1 MLAWWCSIYS
11 VSFSMPSK
19 FQQAIDIINKD
30 SSNAKAKG
38 EAFERLTKVF
48 LESDALQKQI
58 FSKVW
63 TYTEWASENPSYS
76 QTDIGIDLVAERRDG
91 SGLCSVQCKN
101 YAPHVQITKEDINSW
116 VSASATSDFTSLLL
130 VDTSTVG
137 LGGHAQSTV
146 DNLDKEFYRLP
157 ISAFEESRIDWVQ
170 LIERGE
176 LRLAKAKDP
185 MDHQLEALQAA
196 KDGLEANDRGKI
208 IMACGTGK
216 TYTSLIIAEDIA
228 GKGKLVLYMVP
239 SLALMSQT
247 VSSWKSDS
255 TEEFNAFSACSDT
268 KVGLKGKNND
278 DIILQTSD
286 LAFPATTDAA
296 KLADQIK
303 GAGTDK
309 MTVIFSTYHSIE
321 VIKKAQKEHGLP
333 EFDLILCDE
342 AHRTTGET
350 LVGEDE
356 SNFVKIHDNDHVMGK
371 KRLYMTATPRVYGEK
386 AKSKANEHSV
396 TLADMGD
403 EDIYGPTFFKRNF
416 GWAVENGLL
425 TDYKVIVLALDEA
438 VVSKHAEISLKEGS
452 ELGLD
457 DATKLIGCYKALAKI
472 GIEESEDSTAN
483 DPMKRAIA
491 FCQNIA
497 LSKATQDEFGHFVNQ
512 YLDEES
518 KETGEEKPELSVS
531 IKHVDGTFNAKERE
545 ECLSWLKDDVE
556 EQACRIL
563 TNARCLSEGVDVPS
577 LDAIMFLHPRK
588 SVIDV
593 VQSVGR
599 VMRRADNKKLGYVIL
614 PIAIPANTAADKALN
629 DNERYK
635 VVWQILN
642 ALRTHDER
650 FDSTV
655 NRIRLGEDVSDK
667 IQIIDG
673 NPEDAATTHTVEDVK
688 TKKPKKPEDTD
699 RPTPPDDEPEENP
712 EDDKPEQTTF
722 VLDDLSQAIKA
733 KIVEKCGTRDY
744 WEEWAKDVAKI
755 AQTHVTRITTIIDKA
770 GSSEAECFN
779 AFLAEIQD
787 DLNPEISKEQAI
799 EMLAQHLITKP
810 VFDALFKDRSFAAE
824 NPVSKA
830 MEKVLE
836 QLHEHNLSK
845 ESESLEKFY
854 DSVHR
859 RADGIRTTNGRQQLI
874 LDLYDKF
881 FKSAFPLLTQK
892 LGIVYT
898 PVEVVDFILHSVNDV
913 LKEEFGKSLGT
924 EGVNIV
930 DPFTGTGTFITRLL
944 QSGLISKE
952 ELAHKFRS
960 EIHAN
965 EIVLLAYYIAAVNI
979 ESVYQDIAEYDSYE
993 PFNGIV
999 LTDTFQLYEQD
1010 HDMIANL
1017 LPDNSN
1023 RRTAQKDLDINVVIG
1038 NPPYS
1043 AAQKSENDNAAN
1055 ISYENLDLRISDT
1068 YMAYSN
1074 ATMKAKLLDS
1084 YIRAFRWAS
1093 DRIGNE
1099 GVIGF
1104 VTGAGWVEGSAMDGM
1119 RKCLADEFT
1128 KIYIFHLRGNARTS
1142 GEQRRKEAGNTFGEG
1157 SRSPIAITILVKNPA
1172 SKEKGQI
1179 HFYDIGDYHDRQQ
1192 KLSIIEN
1199 LKSIEGIKAKVGFKQ
1214 IEPDEEN
1221 DWLNQGDRAYYDFIP
1236 IVYNNKKPEDGIFE
1250 LSSNGVVT
1258 SRDAWCYN
1266 FSKDSLAKN
1275 IDSSLVHYNNEREK
1289 FSKSSKS
1296 SSVKDFVDKDKKKI
1310 SWSRGLLQNCNKNKH
1325 IGFSSNLIITSHYRP
1340 FNKTNCY
1347 FSKDINEVQYKLPKM
1362 FVKEEMQ
1369 NLVIDV
1375 TTGKEFSC
1383 LMLNSTPDFQTMF
1396 NGKCLPL
1403 KTYVKASDVGE
1414 LFQQSTVED
1423 EYIERD
1429 GISDEG
1435 YAHFQSAYSDKS
1447 FTKEDLFY
1455 YIYGLLHSEDYRER
1469 FQNNL
1474 TKELPRIP
1482 AVKKFE
1488 DFMAF
1493 SKAGRDLAELHLNY
1507 EAVEPFPV
1515 DINGGSL
1522 DLSLSM
1528 GKQSP
1533 EEFYRVT
1540 KMKFGGKRPN
1550 EDNSTVIYNHNITMS
1565 NIPVEAYDYFVN
1577 GKPALGW
1584 VMDRQKVTTDKAS
1597 GIVNDCNDYA
1607 NETVGDPTYPLKLF
1621 QRVITVSLET
1631 MKIVRALPKMDI

>member
-1 MLAWWCSIYS
+1 
-11 VSFSMPSK
+11 MPSL
-19 FQQAIDIINKD
+19 FQQALDIIKEN
-30 SSNAKAKG
+30 SSNDKEKG

-58 FSKVW
+58 YSKVW

-101 YAPHVQITKEDINSW
+101 YSPHVQISKEDINSW

-130 VDTSTVG
+130 VDTSTVA
-137 LGGHAQSTV
+137 LGRHAQSTV
-146 DNLDKEFYRLP
+146 DNLDKEFNRLP

-185 MDHQLEALQAA
+185 MDHQLEALKEA
-196 KDGLEANDRGKI
+196 KEGLEEHDRGKI

-356 SNFVKIHDNDHVMGK
+356 SNFVKIHDDEHVKGK

-416 GWAVENGLL
+416 GWAVENDLL

-472 GIEESEDSTAN
+472 GIDESEDSTAN
-483 DPMKRAIA
+483 EPMKRALA

-518 KETGEEKPELSVS
+518 KETGEEKPQLSVS

-556 EQACRIL
+556 EQNCRIL

-673 NPEDAATTHTVEDVK
+673 NPEDAATTHTVDDIK
-688 TKKPKKPEDTD
+688 TKKSEKPDVPD

-744 WEEWAKDVAKI
+744 WETWAKDIAKI
-755 AQTHVTRITTIIDKA
+755 AQIHVTRITTIIGKA
-770 GSSEAECFN
+770 DSTEAECFN

-824 NPVSKA
+824 NPISQA

-836 QLHEHNLSK
+836 QLHEHNLAK
-845 ESESLEKFY
+845 ESESLERFY
-854 DSVHR
+854 HSVQN
-859 RADGIRTTNGRQQLI
+859 RASDIRTSNGRQQLI

-913 LKEEFGKSLGT
+913 LKEEFGKTLGT

-979 ESVYQDIAEYDSYE
+979 ESVYQDIAKNDSYE

-1023 RRTAQKDLDINVVIG
+1023 RRTAQKELNINVVIG

-1043 AAQKSENDNAAN
+1043 AKQKSANDDAAN
-1055 ISYENLDLRISDT
+1055 VPYVNLDSSIENT
-1068 YMAYSN
+1068 YAKYGNSN
-1074 ATMKAKLLDS
+1074 NKNALYDS

-1093 DRIGNE
+1093 DRIGDE

-1104 VTGAGWVEGSAMDGM
+1104 VTGAGWIDGRAMDGM

-1128 KIYIFHLRGNARTS
+1128 KIYIFHLRGNQRTQ
-1142 GEQRRKEAGNTFGEG
+1142 GETSLKEGGKIFGGG
-1157 SRSPIAITILVKNPA
+1157 SRSPIAVTILVKNPA
-1172 SKEKGQI
+1172 SNEKGQI
-1179 HFYDIGDYHDRQQ
+1179 YFYDIGDYHDRKQ

-1199 LKSIEGIKAKVGFKQ
+1199 LESIDGIKAKADFKQ
-1214 IEPDEEN
+1214 IEPDKEY
-1221 DWLNQGDRAYYDFIP
+1221 DWVNQGDRAYYDFIS
-1236 IVYNNKKPEDGIFE
+1236 IGNKKDKISKSIFSLYTNGIAT
-1250 LSSNGVVT
+1250 N
-1258 SRDAWCYN
+1258 RDAWVYAYSYQTLINNMQRCI
-1266 FSKDSLAKN
+1266 AT
-1275 IDSSLVHYNNEREK
+1275 YNNEIAK
-1289 FSKSSKS
+1289 KCLFKDANKDPKIIKWS
-1296 SSVKDFVDKDKKKI
+1296 SSLESYFKRKI
-1310 SWSRGLLQNCNKNKH
+1310 KCEFDTNN
-1325 IGFSSNLIITSHYRP
+1325 ITLALYRP
-1340 FNKTNCY
+1340 FTKTNLY
-1347 FSKDINEVQYKLPKM
+1347 SDNIFIHRRSLTDFIFPKCARD
-1362 FVKEEMQ
+1362 
-1369 NLVIDV
+1369 NLVISTSGVGASD
-1375 TTGKEFSC
+1375 FSC
-1383 LMLNSTPDFQTMF
+1383 LISNCIADLNSLGAGAQGF
-1396 NGKCLPL
+1396 PL
-1403 KTYVKASDVGE
+1403 KTYEKTSDAGE
-1414 LFQQSTVED
+1414 LFQQASVED
-1423 EYIERD
+1423 EYVERD

-1435 YAHFQSAYSDKS
+1435 LAHFQSAYSGKS

-1469 FQNNL
+1469 FKNNL
-1474 TKELPRIP
+1474 TKELARIP
-1482 AVKKFE
+1482 AVKKFN

-1507 EAVEPFPV
+1507 ETVEPFPV

-1522 DLSLSM
+1522 DLSLTM
-1528 GKQSP
+1528 GQQSP
-1533 EEFYRVT
+1533 EQFYRVT

-1550 EDNSTVIYNHNITMS
+1550 EDKTTVIYNHNITMS
-1565 NIPVEAYDYFVN
+1565 NIPMEAYDYFVN

-1584 VMDRQKVTTDKAS
+1584 VMDRQQVTKDKAS

-1607 NETVGDPTYPLKLF
+1607 NETVGDPEYPLKLF

-1631 MKIVRALPKMDI
+1631 MKIVRALPKLDI

>member
-1 MLAWWCSIYS
+1 
-11 VSFSMPSK
+11 MPSN
-19 FQQAIDIINKD
+19 FQQALDIIKKN
-30 SSNAKAKG
+30 SSNDKEKG

-58 FSKVW
+58 YSKVW

-101 YAPHVQITKEDINSW
+101 YSPHVQISKEDINSW

-130 VDTSTVG
+130 VDTSTVA
-137 LGGHAQSTV
+137 LGRHAQSTV
-146 DNLDKEFYRLP
+146 DNLDKEFNRLP

-356 SNFVKIHDNDHVMGK
+356 SSFVKIHNDEHVKGK

-483 DPMKRAIA
+483 EPMKRAIA

-518 KETGEEKPELSVS
+518 KETGQEKPELSVS

-556 EQACRIL
+556 EQNCRIL

-673 NPEDAATTHTVEDVK
+673 NPEDAATTQTVEDVK
-688 TKKPKKPEDTD
+688 TKKPKKPKDAD
-699 RPTPPDDEPEENP
+699 RPTPPDVEAEEDG
-712 EDDKPEQTTF
+712 EDGQAEQTTF

-744 WEEWAKDVAKI
+744 WETWAKDIAKI
-755 AQTHVTRITTIIDKA
+755 AQIHVTRITTIVDKA
-770 GSSEAECFN
+770 GSTEAEYFN

-787 DLNPEISKEQAI
+787 DLNPEISKEEAI

-830 MEKVLE
+830 MEKVLD

-845 ESESLEKFY
+845 ESKSLHNFY
-854 DSVHR
+854 KSVQN
-859 RADGIRTTNGRQQLI
+859 RADGIRTSSGRQQII
-874 LDLYDKF
+874 LELYEKF
-881 FKSAFPLLTQK
+881 FASAFPLLTQK
-892 LGIVYT
+892 LGLVYT
-898 PVEVVDFILHSVNDV
+898 PVEVVDFIIHSVNDI
-913 LKEEFGKSLGT
+913 LKEEFGKSLGA
-924 EGVNIV
+924 EGVNII

-952 ELAHKFRS
+952 ELAHKFHS

-979 ESVYQDIAEYDSYE
+979 ESVYQDVAENDSYE
-993 PFNGIV
+993 PYNGIV

-1010 HDMIANL
+1010 HDMIADL

-1023 RRTAQKDLDINVVIG
+1023 RRTAQKELDINVIIG

-1043 AAQKSENDNAAN
+1043 AGQKSANDDAAN
-1055 ISYENLDLRISDT
+1055 VKYENLDRRIKET
-1068 YMAYSN
+1068 YAEETNKRAMALY
-1074 ATMKAKLLDS
+1074 DS

-1093 DRIGNE
+1093 DRIGDE

-1104 VTGAGWVEGSAMDGM
+1104 VTGAGWIDGNAMDGM
-1119 RKCLADEFT
+1119 RKCLSNEFT
-1128 KIYIFHLRGNARTS
+1128 KIYIFHLRGNQRFQ
-1142 GEQRRKEAGNTFGEG
+1142 GERRLKEGGLIFSKGTG
-1157 SRSPIAITILVKNPA
+1157 SLLPIAITLLVKNPA
-1172 SKEKGQI
+1172 SKEQGQI
-1179 HFYDIGDYHDRQQ
+1179 FFHDIGDYLDQ
-1192 KLSIIEN
+1192 KKKFALINEF
-1199 LKSIEGIKAKVGFKQ
+1199 KSIQGIKLKDGFKQ
-1214 IEPDEEN
+1214 IEPDDKN
-1221 DWLNQGDRAYYDFIP
+1221 DWINQGDRAYYDFIS
-1236 IVYNNKKPEDGIFE
+1236 IGNKKDKTDVRLFNIY
-1250 LSSNGVVT
+1250 SNGIKT
-1258 SRDAWCYN
+1258 NRDSWAYNYSR
-1266 FSKDSLAKN
+1266 KKLIKN
-1275 IDSSLVHYNNEREK
+1275 ITKTIDFFNDSVENTSELPNSPSCIKWDQKLKNLFQKKASLKCE
-1289 FSKSSKS
+1289 
-1296 SSVKDFVDKDKKKI
+1296 
-1310 SWSRGLLQNCNKNKH
+1310 LKN
-1325 IGFSSNLIITSHYRP
+1325 INQTLYRP
-1340 FNKTNCY
+1340 FCTQNLYKDNKLNWTHGLISKIYPDTN
-1347 FSKDINEVQYKLPKM
+1347 YK
-1362 FVKEEMQ
+1362 
-1369 NLVIDV
+1369 NLVIC
-1375 TTGKEFSC
+1375 TTGIGARELSC
-1383 LMLNSTPDFQTMF
+1383 FITSLTPDIQVLF
-1396 NGKCLPL
+1396 NGQAFPL
-1403 KTYVKASDVGE
+1403 KTYEKASDEGE
-1414 LFQQSTVED
+1414 LFQQAAVEE
-1423 EYIERD
+1423 EYVERD

-1447 FTKEDLFY
+1447 FTKDDLFY

-1493 SKAGRDLAELHLNY
+1493 SKAGRNLAELHLNY
-1507 EAVEPFPV
+1507 ETVEPFPV

-1522 DLSLSM
+1522 DLSLTM

-1550 EDNSTVIYNHNITMS
+1550 EDKTTVIYNHNITIS
-1565 NIPVEAYDYFVN
+1565 NIPLEAYDYFLN
-1577 GKPALGW
+1577 EKSALAW
-1584 VMDRQKVTTDKAS
+1584 VMDRQRVTTDKAS

-1631 MKIVRALPKMDI
+1631 MKIVRALPKMEI